1 MQSINLQKGSPHPSL
16 LPATHLRSAAAT
28 VLSNPSLYI
37 PALDYGDEAGYHP
50 LRTNIVKWLTNF
62 YAPARPIPTERI
74 CITGGASQNL
84 ACILQVFTDPR
95 HTVAVWLS
103 EPTYHLVFTMFR
115 DAGLG
120 DRLRAVPEDGEG
132 MQVAELERGIASAPG
147 CHHSPGCA
155 DQLGPGKKYKHLI
168 YCVPTYA
175 NPSGATMSVPRRE
188 ALVRLAR
195 RHDALVVC
203 DDVYDFLAVTPAHH
217 SPAPRLVDI
226 DRTLDGGVGD
236 DGFGNVVSNGSFSKI
251 LGPGCRVGWA
261 EATPRFVAALAQ
273 CGSNISGGA
282 PSHLTSTYINQ
293 MFENGSFQSHLEGTV
308 LPAVSRRYWILADA
322 VRQRLVPLGVSFQ
335 PDGARG
341 MAAGGFFLWLRLP
354 AGVSSEDIDREAT
367 KQGLV
372 IGKGGLFAVPGRN
385 TGGSR
390 ERVDGFIRLCF
401 MWEDEDRLVEGVGR
415 LEMVMRRLLAPRC
428 LGEFTA
434 PSRRSAV

>member
-1 MQSINLQKGSPHPSL
+1 MQPINLQKGSPHPSL
-16 LPATHLRSAAAT
+16 LPATQLRSAAAT

-37 PALDYGDEAGYHP
+37 PALDYGDEAGYRP
-50 LRTNIVKWLTNF
+50 LRANIAQWLTEF

-95 HTVAVWLS
+95 HTVAVWLP

-132 MQVAELERGIASAPG
+132 MQVGELERGIADAPG
-147 CHHSPGCA
+147 CHSSPGCA
-155 DQLGPGKKYKHLI
+155 ACGDGGMARGAGTDQTRPGKKFKHLI

-175 NPSGATMSVPRRE
+175 NPSGATMSVPHRE

-203 DDVYDFLAVTPAHH
+203 DDVYDFLSVTPGGQ

-226 DRTLDGGVGD
+226 DRTLDGGVGH
-236 DGFGNVVSNGSFSKI
+236 DGLGNVVSNGSFSKI

-261 EATPRFVAALAQ
+261 EATPRFVAVLAQ
-273 CGSNISGGA
+273 CGSNVSGGA

-293 MFENGSFQSHLEGTV
+293 MFENGSLQAHLEKNV
-308 LPAVSRRYWILADA
+308 LPAILRRYWILADA

-335 PDGARG
+335 PDEARG

-372 IGKGGLFAVPGRN
+372 IGKGRLFAVPGRN
-385 TGGSR
+385 AGGSR

-415 LEMVMRRLLAPRC
+415 LEMVLRRLLAS
-428 LGEFTA
+428 G
-434 PSRRSAV
+434 

>member
-1 MQSINLQKGSPHPSL
+1 MHPINLQKGSPHPSL
-16 LPATHLRSAAAT
+16 LPAIHLRSAAAT

-37 PALDYGDEAGYHP
+37 PALDYGDEAGYQP
-50 LRTNIVKWLTNF
+50 LRVNIAKWLTNF

-95 HTVAVWLS
+95 HTVAVWLP

-120 DRLRAVPEDGEG
+120 NRLRAVPEDEEG
-132 MQVAELERGIASAPG
+132 LLVEEVERGIADARYRACDFQGCGNVGDARSADTDRT
-147 CHHSPGCA
+147 SY
-155 DQLGPGKKYKHLI
+155 GKRYRHLI

-203 DDVYDFLAVTPAHH
+203 DDVYDFLPVTPAEQ
-217 SPAPRLVDI
+217 SPIPRLVDV

-236 DGFGNVVSNGSFSKI
+236 DEFGNVVSNGSFSKI

-261 EATPRFVAALAQ
+261 EATPKFVDALAQ

-293 MFENGSFQSHLEGTV
+293 MFEDGSLHTHLNGTI
-308 LPAVSRRYWILADA
+308 LPAVSTRYRLLAEA
-322 VRQRLVPLGVSFQ
+322 VRHKLASLGAVFQ
-335 PDGARG
+335 PDEARG
-341 MAAGGFFLWLRLP
+341 MAAGGFFVWLRLP
-354 AGVSSEDIDREAT
+354 DGVSSEDVDREAA

-372 IGKGGLFAVPGRN
+372 IGKGGLFAVPGPN

-390 ERVDGFIRLCF
+390 ERVDGFLRLCF
-401 MWEDEDRLVEGVGR
+401 MWENEDRLVEGVER
-415 LEMVMRRLLAPRC
+415 LEMVLRGLLAS
-428 LGEFTA
+428 T
-434 PSRRSAV
+434 

>member
-1 MQSINLQKGSPHPSL
+1 MHPINLLKGSPHPSL

-28 VLSNPSLYI
+28 VLSKPSLYI

-50 LRTNIVKWLTNF
+50 LRASIAKWLTDF

-95 HTVAVWLS
+95 HTVAVWLP

-115 DAGLG
+115 DAGLE
-120 DRLRAVPEDGEG
+120 DRLRAVAEDEEG
-132 MQVAELERGIASAPG
+132 LLVEELEQGIANARYQACDFKGCGDGGDAKSAG
-147 CHHSPGCA
+147 AGQTSPGK
-155 DQLGPGKKYKHLI
+155 QYKHLI

-203 DDVYDFLAVTPAHH
+203 DDVYDFLPVTPAEH
-217 SPAPRLVDI
+217 PPVPRLVDI
-226 DRTLDGGVGD
+226 DHTLDGGVGD
-236 DGFGNVVSNGSFSKI
+236 DQFGNVVSNGSFSKI

-261 EATPRFVAALAQ
+261 EATPKFVDALAQ

-282 PSHLTSTYINQ
+282 PSHLTSTYINE
-293 MFENGSFQSHLEGTV
+293 MLEDGSFHTHLNRTI
-308 LPAVSRRYWILADA
+308 LPAVSARYRLLAEA
-322 VRQRLVPLGVSFQ
+322 VRHKLASLGVTFQ
-335 PDGARG
+335 PDEARG
-341 MAAGGFFLWLRLP
+341 MAVGGFFLWLRLP
-354 AGVSSEDIDREAT
+354 DRVSSEDADREAA

-372 IGKGGLFAVPGRN
+372 IGKGGLFAVPGPD

-390 ERVDGFIRLCF
+390 ERVDGFLRLCF
-401 MWEDEDRLVEGVGR
+401 MWENEDRLVEGVER
-415 LEMVMRRLLAPRC
+415 LEMVLRGLLAS
-428 LGEFTA
+428 T
-434 PSRRSAV
+434 